1 MRIIPTFEKVE
12 EVAKE
17 LNIKV
22 ELDDFGGVGILTG
35 RCSFRYYDNIPLSD
49 FAVVSSYKSIDEL
62 EIDSENRIKSF
73 LKESI
78 SVE

>member
-17 LNIKV
+17 LSIKV
-22 ELDDFGGVGILTG
+22 ELDVFGSVGILTG
-35 RCSFRYYDNIPLSD
+35 RGGYRYCDNIPLSD
-49 FAVVSSYKSIDEL
+49 FAVVSGYKWIEEI

-73 LKESI
+73 LRKAI
-78 SVE
+78 KG

>member
-1 MRIIPTFEKVE
+1 MRITPTFEKVE

-22 ELDDFGGVGILTG
+22 ELDDFGSVGILTG
-35 RCSFRYYDNIPLSD
+35 RGGCCYCDNIPLGD
-49 FAVVSSYKSIDEL
+49 FAVVSSYKSIEEL

-73 LKESI
+73 LRKAI
-78 SVE
+78 KG

>member
-35 RCSFRYYDNIPLSD
+35 RGSFRYCDNIPLGD
-49 FAVVSSYKSIDEL
+49 FAVVSSYKSIEEL

-73 LKESI
+73 LRKAI
-78 SVE
+78 KG